1 MIVYKSKKKVLVNAM
16 ENISDNVLF
25 EIKRIELDY
34 ESDTYTISGTY
45 SSTTRLL
52 KPVNKRVKKGDTIIT
67 FSEEDVKLLS
77 VEMLTENSFWGLGS
91 DDYEIKTE
99 EEVVEEV

>member
-1 MIVYKSKKKVLVNAM
+1 MIVYKSKEKFLVNAM
-16 ENISDNVLF
+16 ENITDNVIF
-25 EIKRIELDY
+25 EVKRIELDY

-52 KPVNKRVKKGDTIIT
+52 KPVNKRIKKEVREIG

-77 VEMLTENSFWGLGS
+77 EEMLTENAFWGLDS
-91 DDYEIKTE
+91 TDYEILK
-99 EEVVEEV
+99 

>member
-1 MIVYKSKKKVLVNAM
+1 MIVYKSKEKVLVNAM
-16 ENISDNVLF
+16 ENITDNVLF

-52 KPVNKRVKKGDTIIT
+52 KPVYKRIKKEDRELT
-67 FSEEDVKLLS
+67 FADVETLS
-77 VEMLTENSFWGLGS
+77 VEFLNENSFWELS
-91 DDYEIKTE
+91 SSNYEILTQE
-99 EEVVEEV
+99 